1 MANNLARFW
10 RWTKNVTGII
20 TVQKR
25 TEITIETDQIV
36 VIGKRHRSV
45 RSWCQECRCEVEMIG
60 LKEAEALTGTTQA
73 MLSSGGG
80 NPDWHWS
87 QAEDGSPLLCLESV
101 LKSQ

>member
-1 MANNLARFW
+1 
-10 RWTKNVTGII
+10 
-20 TVQKR
+20 
-25 TEITIETDQIV
+25 
-36 VIGKRHRSV
+36 
-45 RSWCQECRCEVEMIG
+45 MIG